1 MRQVDCERGILR
13 TNCWSWLRPDWQ
25 ILLANHL
32 WNWQQEHLKYE
43 KFVELCLHFNSFHF
57 DEFFNLKI
65 SGKTLFILDLYPV
78 RNSFRFIAF

>member
-43 KFVELCLHFNSFHF
+43 KFVELC
-57 DEFFNLKI
+57 
-65 SGKTLFILDLYPV
+65 FILTPSILT
-78 RNSFRFIAF
+78 NFSI